1 MRDVS
6 PGFIVALMLTCTPA
20 MAAGARP
27 AADLALCTR
36 SATVLACSDARG
48 NHYSVTTAGQ
58 TTWLRGYEVLDKRR
72 WVQTN
77 SRYDQLTFFTGL
89 ASDGEAWIG
98 TIQRVGWTTITRV
111 SSSNGTRSKI
121 TCSRLNG
128 CR

>member
-1 MRDVS
+1 MKQLS
-6 PGFIVALMLTCTPA
+6 AGLIALLALACTQG

-36 SATVLACSDARG
+36 SATVLACSDAQG

-77 SRYDQLTFFTGL
+77 SRYDQMTFFTGL

-111 SSSNGTRSKI
+111 SSSDGTRSKI

>member
-1 MRDVS
+1 MTRGSLVLM
-6 PGFIVALMLTCTPA
+6 ALLALASAPTLA
-20 MAAGARP
+20 MGP
-27 AADLALCTR
+27 KPSADLALCTR
-36 SATVLACSDARG
+36 SATVLACRDASG
-48 NHYSVTTAGQ
+48 NSYSVVTAGQ
-58 TTWLRGYEVLDKRR
+58 TTWLKGYETLDKRR

-89 ASDGEAWIG
+89 ASDGEAWVG

-111 SSSNGTRSKI
+111 SSSKGTRSKI

>member
-1 MRDVS
+1 MKQVCT
-6 PGFIVALMLTCTPA
+6 GLFALMALIGAQA
-20 MAAGARP
+20 MAAGAKP

-36 SATVLACSDARG
+36 SATVLACSDALG

-58 TTWLRGYEVLDKRR
+58 TTWLKGYEVLDKRR

>member
-6 PGFIVALMLTCTPA
+6 PCFIVALMLACTPA
-20 MAAGARP
+20 MSAGARP

-36 SATVLACSDARG
+36 SATVLACSDALG